1 MAKQLKGEI
10 KFKITLNEEQKE
22 AKRNIIEKAFSFI
35 KGPAGTGKTLLAC
48 QIALDL
54 VFKKE
59 LTNIVITRPTVGT
72 EDNGFL
78 PGNLEEKMEP
88 WVIPIKSNMY
98 KLYHD
103 KKIDSMFEEKQI
115 EIISLSHFRGRTFDN
130 CICIVDEFQNLTRSQ
145 FKMALGRLGQNSI
158 MIFCGDKEQIDL
170 KNQNDSAIH
179 EISKLKDSEFTFSC
193 VLETNHRHPAVENVL
208 KLLNGY

>member
-1 MAKQLKGEI
+1 MPRKPKGPI
-10 KFKITLNEEQKE
+10 KFKLSLNNEQKL
-22 AKRNIIEKAFSFI
+22 AKSIILEKAYTFI

-48 QIALDL
+48 QVGLDL
-54 VFKKE
+54 VFKRE
-59 LTNIVITRPTVGT
+59 MSQIVITRPTVGT

-78 PGNLEEKMEP
+78 PGSLTEKMEP
-88 WVIPIKSNMY
+88 WIIPIKSNMY
-98 KLYHD
+98 KLYNN

-130 CICIVDEFQNLTRSQ
+130 CVCIVDEFQNLTRSQ
-145 FKMALGRLGQNSI
+145 FKMALGRLGHNSI

-179 EISKLKDSEFTFSC
+179 EVSKLKDSEYTFSC
-193 VLETNHRHPAVENVL
+193 VLETNHRHPAVAEVL
-208 KLLNGY
+208 EILTSY